1 MSVHRPIDLKSAS
14 QIPVNPALAYYT
26 PATAAPA
33 EVKFCPLSAL
43 DQMYA
48 YYGSDRI

>member
-1 MSVHRPIDLKSAS
+1 MSVQRPINVKSAS
-14 QIPVNPALAYYT
+14 PVPNPALAYYT

-33 EVKFCPLSAL
+33 AVKFCPLNAL

-48 YYGSDRI
+48 YFGSDRI